1 LYGLIKHFYARVKQE
16 EPVHLLFF
24 GQATLW
30 MIIAFFIRNLSDDF
44 FVDDAA
50 LLFWFLAGTGLA
62 IAPSSDGHPGSNPA
76 LK

>member
-1 LYGLIKHFYARVKQE
+1 
-16 EPVHLLFF
+16 
-24 GQATLW
+24 